1 MSTNRYPAK
10 ITKFYLLKLS
20 LPIFFSNLA
29 VPLVGVVDTALVGHL
44 GASNFLAATSIATT
58 VITMVLWSF
67 GFLRMSTV
75 GLVAQDL
82 GKGNYREIVI
92 TVIRNLSIAFFV
104 GILIILFKGQLLSV
118 IENFFSTSSE
128 TQILIKNYISIRIL
142 SAPAELSLYVLVGL
156 FLGLQKTYI
165 SSLFVSTFSVLNIIF
180 SIYFVKIL
188 DLSIAGIAL
197 GTVVSAYL
205 IIFIFLIYTY
215 YFIKNKFN
223 IIPRYKKIFIT
234 KKLIKLFNINF
245 DIFIRTIFL
254 TFVFVWITFQ
264 SSKLGEDYLAVNTIL
279 MQFIIMASFFLDA
292 YAFATEGAAGFALGR
307 KVKKS
312 FLFCVTNAFEISF
325 FTSLIISFIYLFT
338 FKIII
343 NIFTDIEY
351 LRFLSYS
358 YMYWIIL
365 IPPIASFCYQ
375 FDGIFIG
382 TSTTQELRNSMV
394 ISVIIFIS
402 ISLFFIKYLNN
413 HGIWFSLLIFM
424 VLRSLT
430 LRFYFQNIIKKF

>member
-245 DIFIRTIFL
+245 DIFIRTVLL
-254 TFVFVWITFQ
+254 TFSFLWFIYQ
-264 SSKLGEDYLAVNTIL
+264 SSKVSEDYLAANTIL
-279 MQFIIMASFFLDA
+279 LQFIMLASFFLDS
-292 YAFATEGAAGFALGR
+292 YAHSTEGVIGYSLGR

-312 FLFCVTNAFEISF
+312 FLLAVSNSF
-325 FTSLIISFIYLFT
+325 RLSFTTGLIISIIYLLF
-338 FKIII
+338 FKNII
-343 NIFTDIEY
+343 NFLTDLEY
-351 LRFLSYS
+351 LRFLSYNFFI
-358 YMYWIIL
+358 WIVI
-365 IPPIASFCYQ
+365 IPPIASLCYQ
-375 FDGIFIG
+375 YDGIFIG
-382 TSTTQELRNSMV
+382 SSQTKDMRNSMIV
-394 ISVIIFIS
+394 SFIVFIFIS
-402 ISLFFIKYLNN
+402 IILGKMFNN
-413 HGIWFSLLIFM
+413 HGLWFSLLVFM
-424 VLRSLT
+424 VMRSLT
-430 LRFYFQNIIKKF
+430 LKFCFSNILKKF

>member
-44 GASNFLAATSIATT
+44 GTTNFLAATSIATT
-58 VITMVLWSF
+58 MITMVLWSF

-92 TVIRNLSIAFFV
+92 TVIRNLSIAFFI
-104 GILIILFKGQLLSV
+104 GLLIILFKGQLLLV
-118 IENFFSTSSE
+118 IEKYFSTSSE
-128 TQILIKNYISIRIL
+128 TQILIKDYISIRIL
-142 SAPAELSLYVLVGL
+142 SAPAELSFYVLVGL

-165 SSLFVSTFSVLNIIF
+165 SSLLVSTFSVLNIIL

-188 DLSIAGIAL
+188 NLSISGIAL

-223 IIPRYKKIFIT
+223 IIPRYRKIFIT

-254 TFVFVWITFQ
+254 TFVFVWITLQ
-264 SSKLGEDYLAVNTIL
+264 SSKLGEDYLAINTIL

-292 YAFATEGAAGFALGR
+292 YAFATEGVAGFALGR

-312 FLFCVTNAFEISF
+312 FLFCVTNSFEISF
-325 FTSLIISFIYLFT
+325 FTGLIISIIYLFA

-343 NIFTDIEY
+343 NLFTDIEY
-351 LRFLSYS
+351 LRFLSYN

-382 TSTTQELRNSMV
+382 TSATQELRNSMV
-394 ISVIIFIS
+394 ISVIIFIVL
-402 ISLFFIKYLNN
+402 SLFSIKYLYN

-424 VLRSLT
+424 ILRSLT